1 MSKRAPSIVKTA
13 SSNPRMARMGYPS
26 MRITSLLKKKEM
38 RGAA

>member
-13 SSNPRMARMGYPS
+13 SGNPRMAKIVS